1 MRIAAGFLPFFSQV
15 RGHIKNLLKLMQSMM
30 DANEETMK
38 KSHASSVLEKLFML
52 FRSLFSLLS

>member
-1 MRIAAGFLPFFSQV
+1 MRIAAGILPFFSQV

-30 DANEETMK
+30 E